1 MFEIGDIVRDKRF
14 NRPLYGK
21 VIVVD
26 NERHRIVVETD
37 KGNFSIHMNIVEIVK
52 KNNTESLN
60 QNL

>member
-1 MFEIGDIVRDKRF
+1 MFEIGDYVRDKRF

-37 KGNFSIHMNIVEIVK
+37 KGNFSVHMNIVELVITHK
-52 KNNTESLN
+52 T
-60 QNL
+60 